1 MVDDVLIL
9 LSYLLIVP
17 ALPVPKRPSWLP
29 APLTIL
35 AKSAT
40 NALHSSPSHA
50 RKFIASRSR
59 SHSQDKTER
68 TDKSTSRTARSYGLK
83 IMLNSLSFSGSGSGS
98 GKGRGFVRCDASTA
112 NPSATS
118 AGQHGAVDN
127 NATVEFSMGEPT
139 CPRSDIVG

>member
-17 ALPVPKRPSWLP
+17 AKPVPKRPSWLP
-29 APLTIL
+29 APLAIM

-40 NALHSSPSHA
+40 NALHASPTHA

-68 TDKSTSRTARSYGLK
+68 TDQSTSRAARSYGLK
-83 IMLNSLSFSGSGSGS
+83 SMLNSLSFSGSGSGN
-98 GKGRGFVRCDASTA
+98 GNIAVRCEASTA

-118 AGQHGAVDN
+118 AGQHGAVIYE
-127 NATVEFSMGEPT
+127 ATVQFSIGEPV
-139 CPRSDIVG
+139 CPRSHVVG